1 MSSQRGASLALLM
14 TALFAGSALAQDGT
28 PTRVG
33 TIPVPGNPLTSF
45 DISWVDQVTEL
56 YFLANRSNKSVDIF
70 DAANGTF
77 LRRVEGFAGFTP
89 SPPGVTPPPAGTGTD
104 FAGPDGVVS
113 TGPTEVWAGD
123 GDSTVKIIDLTTNSI
138 VKSISTNGEKRVD
151 EMAFNGRDH
160 LLLAANNADT
170 PPFLTLFDT
179 VNRTIVKGK
188 ITVSDETGD
197 ATGIEQPAFSNVTGL
212 FYASVPSLGPAPEHG
227 AVAIIDT
234 TGAVIGTIP
243 VDNCSPAGLAVGPR
257 DHLVV
262 GCAEPVTVV
271 ISANDRKEI
280 ARITEVGGADEVWFN
295 AGDRNY
301 YIAAR
306 TNPDTQGGPGL
317 GVINAETNTFVA
329 LIPTE
334 PGAHSVAANARNN
347 HVFVPIDAGKDPDP
361 GCTNGCIAIFSV
373 TDDTKSTV
381 AAQ

>member
-1 MSSQRGASLALLM
+1 MPAHKGVSLALLIA
-14 TALFAGSALAQDGT
+14 ALSAGSALAQNVDLK
-28 PTRVG
+28 RVG
-33 TIPVPGNPLTSF
+33 TIPVQGSPLTSF
-45 DISWVDQVTEL
+45 DISWVDEVTEL
-56 YFLANRSNKSVDIF
+56 LFVSDRSNKAVDIY

-77 LRRVEGFAGFTP
+77 LRRVEGFVGFTP
-89 SPPGVTPPPAGTGTD
+89 SPAGVTPPPAGTGTD

-113 TGPTEVWAGD
+113 TGPTEIWAGD
-123 GDSTVKIIDLTTNSI
+123 GDSTVKIIDLTTNTI
-138 VKSISTNGEKRVD
+138 VKAISTNGEKRVD

-160 LLLAANNADT
+160 LLLAANNADS

-179 VNRTIVKGK
+179 VNRTIVKGN

-212 FYASVPSLGPAPEHG
+212 FYASVPSLGPDPEHG

-234 TGAVIGTIP
+234 TGTVIGTIP
-243 VDNCSPAGLAVGPR
+243 VDNCSPAGLSVGPR

-271 ISANDRKEI
+271 ISAKDRKEI

-295 AGDRNY
+295 PGDRNY

-317 GVINAETNTFVA
+317 GAINAETNTFVT
-329 LIPTE
+329 LVPTE

-373 TDDTKSTV
+373 TDDTSATV